1 MMIPRFR
8 RIEQVLKEIKEFDP
22 NTELNWRIIKG
33 FINDG
38 LLTGIKIGNAWL
50 INIDELYE
58 EFSYKLI
65 RKNRNIL
72 FYSRKC

>member
-50 INIDELYE
+50 INIDELYSL
-58 EFSYKLI
+58 FW
-65 RKNRNIL
+65 RK
-72 FYSRKC
+72 